1 MFTASQ
7 PTANEL
13 EIMLEKISLEGHPVS
28 IYILLSSLSI
38 GIIIEPKMYQMHHQ
52 GAMKQLFNSL
62 PKCLVLPLAGY
73 ALPSPPRGNFV
84 DHIFLEAQCLARILQ
99 HVAL

>member
-38 GIIIEPKMYQMHHQ
+38 GK
-52 GAMKQLFNSL
+52 
-62 PKCLVLPLAGY
+62 
-73 ALPSPPRGNFV
+73 
-84 DHIFLEAQCLARILQ
+84 
-99 HVAL
+99 